1 MKSFIGKLLLFSTPI
16 LLVVLFII
24 IIDPY
29 NFLNISHIINDKDK
43 IKVLNRS
50 NASEPRGNVIWKT
63 IAFKRRPVENLLIG
77 DSQGKYFDT
86 ALIRR
91 ITGEGYFN
99 YNVPGGSYKTMFSL
113 FWFATDYIKLKNV
126 YFQCGFMNYNDYRDY
141 NLINYGIELMNNPL
155 SYFSNINFLEDT
167 YYNALY
173 ALTKNEDI
181 VRIYYLNMS
190 PKELDSLAYYRAK
203 GFFKKYKYPENYY
216 FELKKITDYC
226 KENGISFHFVIT
238 PNYIGLEKYL
248 KEFGLTE
255 ARDRFKSDLK
265 SLAPTID
272 MEYLEGISDDRSKF
286 YDYFHC
292 RREYVDLIVEM
303 IWGNRKI
310 ERLIKSKAD
319 EEQN

>member
-126 YFQCGFMNYNDYRDY
+126 YFQCGFMNYNAYRDY
-141 NLINYGIELMNNPL
+141 NLINYGLDLIDNPV
-155 SYFSNINFLEDT
+155 SYFSNIKFLEDS
-167 YYNALY
+167 YFNAKY

-190 PKELDSLAYYRAK
+190 PEELDSLANYRANN
-203 GFFKKYKYPENYY
+203 FFKAYKYPESYY
-216 FELKKITDYC
+216 DGLKRITEYC
-226 KENGISFHFVIT
+226 KKNSINFYFVIT
-238 PNYIGLEKYL
+238 PNYIGLEEYL
-248 KEFGLTE
+248 QKFGLTE
-255 ARDRFKSDLK
+255 ARDKFKSDLK
-265 SLAPTID
+265 SLAPTFD
-272 MEYLEGISDDRSKF
+272 MEYLDDLSYDRSNY

-292 RREYVDLIVEM
+292 RREYVDLLVKR
-303 IWGNRKI
+303 IWGKG
-310 ERLIKSKAD
+310 EIK
-319 EEQN
+319 